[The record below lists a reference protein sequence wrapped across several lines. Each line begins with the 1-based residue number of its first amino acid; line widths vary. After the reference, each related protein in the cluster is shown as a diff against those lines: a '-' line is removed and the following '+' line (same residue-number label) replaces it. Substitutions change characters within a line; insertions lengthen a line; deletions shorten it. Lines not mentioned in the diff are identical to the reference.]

1 MRRRRNSGDEE
12 IRRVWRSL
20 VESGGEDIELVQRY
34 LTALRR
40 RDESPV
46 DESVRRMREQETA
59 TRLVKQDYFD
69 SIESTAEELIDAI
82 REGEVT
88 DRNRLLDRV
97 DEEAS
102 SSRWARSVPAAR
114 FALWASENWNYAL
127 ESDVLDLH
135 RIAERGAIPW
145 EAMAGWA
152 FNRDLL
158 DAPIRHGID
167 LSDDSEWPT
176 PENLE
181 RQRREDEDED
191 VDGEDT
197 E

>member
-158 DAPIRHGID
+158 DALIRHGID